1 MAEVRRVAKAARG
14 EPHLDALPPFAGTK
28 ALRPVRPGRVRQD
41 ARGQARE
48 ERVREGEPAPG
59 GLHRPP
65 VQPRPPAAARPHP
78 GGQHRPDEGGRA
90 LRLPSWLPLLD
101 LRQLVDPARHQPGAG
116 RQGSGGPPAGAHDRR
131 LPQDRQERA
140 GAAVQAGAPGDHRG
154 DRHGDGHRDR
164 QAREDE
170 DLPGRDAGL
179 ARQAHLGR
187 GRPPADRRPGGP
199 QRGAQLRPS
208 R

>member
-1 MAEVRRVAKAARG
+1 MTEVQRVAKAARG

-28 ALRPVRPGRVRQD
+28 AFDCTPGRLATRC
-41 ARGQARE
+41 AGQAGQ

-59 GLHRPP
+59 GLHRAP
-65 VQPRPPAAARPHP
+65 VQPRPPAAARPDP

-90 LRLPSWLPLLD
+90 LRLPPRVPLLD

-116 RQGSGGPPAGAHDRR
+116 RQGSRGAPAGAHDRR
-131 LPQDRQERA
+131 LPPDRQERA
-140 GAAVQAGAPGDHRG
+140 RAAVQAGASGDHRG
-154 DRHGDGHRDR
+154 DRHGDRHRGR
-164 QAREDE
+164 EAREDE

-179 ARQAHLGR
+179 AGPADLGR
-187 GRPPADRRPGGP
+187 GRPPAHRRPGGP
-199 QRGAQLRPS
+199 ERGAQLRPS